1 MIDSEKCQT
10 VSTRER
16 NRRVIKKFMKTAY
29 YVAKKKWAVRENFPD
44 TIDFLREL
52 PDEDI
57 EKHFQEARSR
67 ATYASKKSADEFI
80 KCLSDYLEEGFKNRL
95 LAASDFS
102 LMTDETTDISD
113 CAELALFVCYVNLDS
128 HQVTEEF
135 LGLVKVKGAKALF
148 NLIYDMLKCKGINIK
163 QMRFNGM
170 DRTNTMSGEQS

>member
-1 MIDSEKCQT
+1 MIDGEKRQT
-10 VSTRER
+10 ISTRER

-102 LMTDETTDISD
+102 LMADETADISD
-113 CAELALFVCYVNLDS
+113 RAELAIFVRYVNSDS

-135 LGLVKVKGAKALF
+135 LDLVEVYGSQGAEALF
-148 NLIYDMLKCKGINIK
+148 NLICDVLKRKEIIK
-163 QMRFNGM
+163 TF
-170 DRTNTMSGEQS
+170 SP